1 MTFGI
6 THYHTQAKSIEDRSR
21 SAPAGSKGKQLY
33 VIVCSTVVGL
43 LVLYLFLM
51 MGGIFA
57 FLAPWVIVAGT
68 RVNGQKAGGQVWSFV
83 TGMMF
88 LCLGLAALFIANHMG
103 VLSIAGGLLGL
114 LCGLRYLVP
123 LIL

>member
-21 SAPAGSKGKQLY
+21 PAPAGSKGKQLH
-33 VIVCSTVVGL
+33 VIVCSIVVGL
-43 LVLYLFLM
+43 LVLHLFLM

-57 FLAPWVIVAGT
+57 FLAPWMIVAGT
-68 RVNGQKAGGQVWSFV
+68 RVNAQKAGWRIWSFV

-88 LCLGLAALFIANHMG
+88 LCLGLAALFIPNHMG
-103 VLSIAGGLLGL
+103 GLSIAGGLLGL

>member
-21 SAPAGSKGKQLY
+21 SAPADSKGKQLC

-57 FLAPWVIVAGT
+57 FSAPWVIVAGT
-68 RVNGQKAGGQVWSFV
+68 RVNAQKAGGQVWSFV

-123 LIL
+123 LIR

>member
-21 SAPAGSKGKQLY
+21 STPADSKGKQLY
-33 VIVCSTVVGL
+33 VIVCSTVVGV

-57 FLAPWVIVAGT
+57 FLAPWVIIAGT
-68 RVNGQKAGGQVWSFV
+68 RVNAQKAGWRVWSFV

-88 LCLGLAALFIANHMG
+88 LCLGLAALFIPNHIG
-103 VLSIAGGLLGL
+103 DLSITGGLLGL

>member
-1 MTFGI
+1 MTYNI
-6 THYHTQAKSIEDRSR
+6 IQYHTQSKSIEDRSH
-21 SAPAGSKGKQLY
+21 SAPADSKGKQLY
-33 VIVCSTVVGL
+33 IIVCSTVVGL

-57 FLAPWVIVAGT
+57 FLAPWVILAGI
-68 RVNGQKAGGQVWSFV
+68 RVNAHKAGWQVWSCV
-83 TGMMF
+83 TGIMF
-88 LCLGLAALFIANHMG
+88 LCLGLAALFIPNHMG
-103 VLSIAGGLLGL
+103 VLSFTGGLLAL